1 MLHLAKLAVG
11 IRDLAHLQAVQRT
24 RAEQSP
30 PLRHFTRNHPR
41 RAAEVIDGGSIFWV
55 IGGIMLV
62 RQRILDIR
70 PDQAQDGSKR
80 TALVLDRALIAVRPR
95 ATKAFQG
102 WRYLAA
108 DAAPA
113 DLGRGR
119 TANGVDALPEAL
131 RRDLAS
137 LGLL

>member
-11 IRDLAHLQAVQRT
+11 VRDLAHLQSAQQI
-24 RAEQSP
+24 RAQQAP
-30 PLRHFTRNHPR
+30 PLRHLTRNHPR
-41 RAAEVIDGGSIFWV
+41 RAAEVIDGGSIYWV
-55 IGGIMLV
+55 VGGIMLV

-70 PDQAQDGSKR
+70 PDAAQDGTKR
-80 TALVLDRALIAVRPR
+80 TALVLDPDLVAVRPR

-108 DAAPA
+108 DAAPS
-113 DLGRGR
+113 DLVRGR
-119 TANGVDALPEAL
+119 ADGADALPEAL
-131 RRDLAS
+131 RRALAG